1 MNSRQPQAGLF
12 LNRELSW
19 LEFNSRVLEESRNS
33 KNPLLERLRFYCIFH
48 SNLDE
53 FFMVRVAALRR
64 RIKEEDHAPDPAG
77 FTPYEQLER
86 VLSRVQRSGADEL
99 CALQHEAS
107 PRPGQGKDKDPPDRG
122 AQPGAAEVPG

>member
-64 RIKEEDHAPDPAG
+64 LIKEGDRAPDPAG
-77 FTPYEQLER
+77 LYP
-86 VLSRVQRSGADEL
+86 
-99 CALQHEAS
+99 
-107 PRPGQGKDKDPPDRG
+107 
-122 AQPGAAEVPG
+122 